1 MLFLNVLKMQHS
13 RFKNPLEVID
23 EGVKYNMLHNDMRS
37 WIPIEKAEP
46 TTDGRFE
53 VTVKNRRGKF
63 SVQHSVYC
71 RDAKYS
77 KWSVGNVI
85 AWRTL
90 PEPYK
95 PINDSKQMP

>member
-1 MLFLNVLKMQHS
+1 MLLN
-13 RFKNPLEVID
+13 
-23 EGVKYNMLHNDMRS
+23 NDMRS

-53 VTVKNRRGKF
+53 VTVHNRHGKF
-63 SVQHSVYC
+63 SVQHSDYC

-95 PINDSKQMP
+95 PIKDSKQIP